1 MRRVIYPEQDYEN
14 MDTRTLDRALF
25 AVGAAVLL
33 ILIIF
38 TIGML
43 GGTSPA

>member
-1 MRRVIYPEQDYEN
+1 

-25 AVGAAVLL
+25 AVGAAMLV

-38 TIGML
+38 TIGMIS
-43 GGTSPA
+43 GTIPA

>member
-1 MRRVIYPEQDYEN
+1 MTPSQIE
-14 MDTRTLDRALF
+14 RTLF

-33 ILIIF
+33 ILIIL

-43 GGTSPA
+43 GGTISA

>member
-1 MRRVIYPEQDYEN
+1 
-14 MDTRTLDRALF
+14 MDTHTLDRALF
-25 AVGAAVLL
+25 AVGAAVLV

-43 GGTSPA
+43 GGTISA